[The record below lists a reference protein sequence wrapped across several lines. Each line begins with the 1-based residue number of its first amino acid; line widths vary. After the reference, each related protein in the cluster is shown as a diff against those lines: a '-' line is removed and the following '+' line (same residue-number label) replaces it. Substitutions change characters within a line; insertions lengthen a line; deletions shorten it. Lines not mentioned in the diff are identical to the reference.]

1 MATEREQSRLLV
13 RLGILGE
20 LLRFLWEQKLW
31 WLIPM
36 IVMLGLLAMLLV
48 FAQGSAVAPFIYTLF

>member
-1 MATEREQSRLLV
+1 MSERRTSSVSTRM
-13 RLGILGE
+13 GIVGE
-20 LLRFLWEQKLW
+20 LFSFLWQRKLW

-36 IVMLGLLAMLLV
+36 IVVIVLFGVLLI